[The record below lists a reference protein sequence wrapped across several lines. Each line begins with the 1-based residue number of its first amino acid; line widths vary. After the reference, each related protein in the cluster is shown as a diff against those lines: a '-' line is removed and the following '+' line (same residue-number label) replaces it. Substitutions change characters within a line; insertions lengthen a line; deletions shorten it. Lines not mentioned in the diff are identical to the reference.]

1 MKKFSEIVEGLKI
14 TSKSRVNETY
24 KPKTTEELALTI
36 KNLVNERGL
45 EADLNDID
53 LSYITDISFAFQYV
67 TKFNGDISLWD
78 VSHIKYMGFLF
89 KGIKFEGD
97 ISNWDVSNVEDMSYM
112 FCNCPF
118 DGDLSKWDV
127 SKVKNME
134 CMFSGSGFTG
144 TNGDLSNWDV
154 SNVENMHE
162 MFYGSKFKGNI
173 DNWKMPNVKDTHN
186 MFMASPLFR
195 KKPKWYK
202 SVS

>member
-24 KPKTTEELALTI
+24 KPKSPEELALMI
-36 KNLVNERGL
+36 KKLVNERGVD
-45 EADLNDID
+45 ADLNDID
-53 LSYITDISFAFQYV
+53 LGYLTDISFAFQYA
-67 TKFNGDISLWD
+67 TKFNGDISRWD
-78 VSHIKYMGFLF
+78 VSHIKYMSFLF
-89 KGIKFEGD
+89 KGIKFKGD

-127 SKVKNME
+127 SNVKNME
-134 CMFSGSGFTG
+134 YMFSGSGFTG

-162 MFYGSKFKGNI
+162 MFCGSSFKGNI
-173 DNWKMPNVKDTHN
+173 DNWKTPNVKDTYN
-186 MFMASPLFR
+186 MFMGSPLVR

-202 SVS
+202 LVP